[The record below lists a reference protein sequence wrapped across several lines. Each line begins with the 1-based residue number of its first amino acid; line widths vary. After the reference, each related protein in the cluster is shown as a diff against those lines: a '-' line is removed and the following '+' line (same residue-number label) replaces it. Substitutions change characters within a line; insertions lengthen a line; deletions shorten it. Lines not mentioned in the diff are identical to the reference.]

1 MKIII
6 IIFLFIGISSAG
18 FYDEGVYNN
27 HFLWFHVMGGAILT
41 VAFVKIFDLKP
52 LTAFVLVSSL
62 AISWE
67 VFEYLNNDVVAVYG
81 SQRRW
86 AYDST
91 ADILGAVIPSITITF
106 ML

>member
-1 MKIII
+1 MRIII
-6 IIFLFIGISSAG
+6 IILLLIFFANAG

-41 VAFVKIFDLKP
+41 VALVKIFDLKP
-52 LTAFVLVSSL
+52 LTAFVLVSAL

-67 VFEYLNNDVVAVYG
+67 VFEYLNNDVVVIYG
-81 SQRRW
+81 SQQRW

-91 ADILGAVIPSITITF
+91 ADILGAVIPSLTITL